1 MPEDDSG
8 PLDWTSTWSYLPHA
22 VLGGLAVGAGGR
34 LAKNLY
40 DLASSDPTQPRTVFR
55 PGRAAVSNVP
65 IEVTPEEAEELARRG
80 IKVRKVLAKRASD
93 ASPWKAMGYGA
104 LGTAATLGGWKLT
117 DMVIDR
123 LRKQQAKKEVSRV
136 KDRIRRLI
144 EGNPL
149 EEDVTVYRR
158 MKTASAAHSVKTAV
172 FGMGSLRD
180 LLTVGGLG
188 VGSAAVL
195 QLLAGAR
202 KAQSGSASSGTIS
215 QLKKTLARRRA
226 RPASAAMTPV
236 IIEREKDRDEEELR
250 NADLVEVVPQSG
262 SPSDQAEA
270 HSGSWF

>member
-1 MPEDDSG
+1 MADDDSG
-8 PLDWTSTWSYLPHA
+8 PLDWTSTWSYVPHA

-65 IEVTPEEAEELARRG
+65 IEVTPEEAEELERRG

-117 DMVIDR
+117 DMVIDS
-123 LRKQQAKKEVSRV
+123 LRRRQAKKEVNRV
-136 KDRIRRLI
+136 KDRIRRLM

-149 EEDVTVYRR
+149 EEDVTVYRK
-158 MKTASAAHSVKTAV
+158 MKTASAQRCVKTAL

-202 KAQSGSASSGTIS
+202 NAQAGSAAGGTIS
-215 QLKKTLARRRA
+215 QLKKTLKRRKA
-226 RPASAAMTPV
+226 HPASASMTPV
-236 IIEREKDRDEEELR
+236 VIEREKDEDEDTEF
-250 NADLVEVVPQSG
+250 VQVVPQSG
-262 SPSDQAEA
+262 SPSEQAETQ
-270 HSGSWF
+270 SGSWF